1 MTLTTKIVI
10 GLAVFLFFTGG
21 GFAWHLKVV
30 YQSWVASTSKGDP
43 LFERALL
50 EDYGKQIISELASK
64 NVKLAIV
71 SRSGQPR
78 KQLPGGVMY
87 THSAFWLY
95 APKVGEDGEGIA
107 HYKVY
112 NLYHGE
118 KNRLKSSLVVDA
130 PADFLKLTREHDVGL
145 IIPDAQTQE
154 LLSAYLTSPKYG
166 EVHQENYSLISN
178 PFDVRWQNCNE
189 FMLDSMAA
197 AFWEETSP
205 DTLKT
210 RFKTSLKPTAIE
222 ASIVRRT
229 FGPMIDE
236 RLIMADQSKTIF
248 TTTRQTLADFL
259 EQEGRLNSAYILKLS
274 GTD

>member
-1 MTLTTKIVI
+1 MSPIAKVA
-10 GLAVFLFFTGG
+10 LAIAFLLFLLGG

-30 YQSWVASTSKGDP
+30 YQSWVASTSKGEP
-43 LFERALL
+43 LFARELL
-50 EDYGKQIISELASK
+50 EDYGDQIIKELAAN

-78 KQLPGGVMY
+78 KQLPGGIQY

-95 APKVGEDGEGIA
+95 APEQSENGQELPR
-107 HYKVY
+107 YKVY

-145 IIPDAQTQE
+145 IIPNEETQAA
-154 LLSAYLTSPKYG
+154 LATHLVSPEYKA
-166 EVHQENYSLISN
+166 VHQENYSLISN
-178 PFDVRWQNCNE
+178 PFDVRFQNCNE
-189 FMLDSMAA
+189 FMLDALAA
-197 AFWEETSP
+197 LFWQTTDPKAIKEQ
-205 DTLKT
+205 LKPV
-210 RFKTSLKPTAIE
+210 LKPTQIK
-222 ASIVRRT
+222 ASWIRRT

-236 RLIMADQSKTIF
+236 RLIMADQSGIIY

-259 EQEGRLNSAYILKLS
+259 ESEGRLSRAYVLNLS

>member
-1 MTLTTKIVI
+1 MSLLTKII
-10 GLAVFLFFTGG
+10 IALAIILFFAGG
-21 GFAWHLKVV
+21 GFAWHLKIV
-30 YQSWVASTSKGDP
+30 YQSWVASTSKGEP
-43 LFERALL
+43 LFERELL
-50 EDYGKQIISELASK
+50 EDYGDQIISELVK
-64 NVKLAIV
+64 QNVKLAIV

-95 APKVGEDGEGIA
+95 APKVTETGEEIP
-107 HYKVY
+107 HYAVY

-118 KNRLKSSLVVDA
+118 ENRLKSSLVVDA

-145 IIPDAQTQE
+145 IIPNGETQN
-154 LLSAYLTSPKYG
+154 LLATYLTSSKYG

-178 PFDVRWQNCNE
+178 PFDARWQNCNE

-197 AFWEETSP
+197 AFWEVVHPKAIKARLE
-205 DTLKT
+205 K
-210 RFKTSLKPTAIE
+210 SLKPTTIE
-222 ASIVRRT
+222 ASLVRRT

-236 RLIMADQSKTIF
+236 RLIMDDQSKTIF

-259 EQEGRLNSAYILKLS
+259 ESEGRLERAYILKLS
-274 GTD
+274 GTG